1 METTEV
7 ILGVMKK
14 SAKPLSNG
22 EIEQLT
28 GLEKKEIEKAM
39 KKLKEADK
47 IISPKRC
54 YWEPK

>member
-1 METTEV
+1 METTEA
-7 ILGVMKK
+7 IIDVMKK
-14 SAKPLSNG
+14 SGKPLSNG
-22 EIEQLT
+22 EIEKLT

-39 KKLKEADK
+39 KKLKDADR

>member
-7 ILGVMKK
+7 IFNAMKN

-22 EIEQLT
+22 EIEKLT

-39 KKLKEADK
+39 KKLKDADR

-54 YWEPK
+54 YWQPK

>member
-1 METTEV
+1 MEITET
-7 ILGVMKK
+7 IIDVMKK
-14 SAKPLSNG
+14 SGKPLSNG
-22 EIEQLT
+22 EIEKLT

-39 KKLKEADK
+39 KKLKDADR